1 MRQKSVL
8 VAVVEETAGGSKIIK
23 MGALLREL
31 ETLVLLDRVADVAM
45 GDSVSPAG
53 TCETYDVSESF
64 LWRLSLA
71 GTCAVSYTHLTLPTR
86 FAV

>member
-1 MRQKSVL
+1 M
-8 VAVVEETAGGSKIIK
+8 EETAGGSKIIK

-71 GTCAVSYTHLTLPTR
+71 GARACVCVCVCVRVCVRACVQASL
-86 FAV
+86 